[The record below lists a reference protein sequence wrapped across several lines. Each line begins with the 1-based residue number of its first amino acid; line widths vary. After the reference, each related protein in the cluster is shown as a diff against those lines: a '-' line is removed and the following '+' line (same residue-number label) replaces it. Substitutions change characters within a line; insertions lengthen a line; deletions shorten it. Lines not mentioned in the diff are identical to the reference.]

1 MVSNV
6 VFHLFSSVINRN
18 VLRWHSSRQ
27 VSTVFR
33 GVASNVEVFCMTTSN
48 NRGGED
54 ISVLWWWYTFLD
66 RCGQIKEIFSSALP
80 LSGVSLRSTCWE
92 SFALSTFLFSFRH
105 FDCPCDYHFSH
116 FLWSVR
122 FHCSC
127 HYNCHHCVCQLDKA
141 SKGNS
146 FNWCYWCVFEC
157 VYAVQFLK

>member
-54 ISVLWWWYTFLD
+54 ISVLWWWYTFSD

-80 LSGVSLRSTCWE
+80 LSGVYLRSPCWE
-92 SFALSTFLFSFRH
+92 SENPFPLLFLPFFFPVATSIVLVITTFLIF
-105 FDCPCDYHFSH
+105 CD
-116 FLWSVR
+116 
-122 FHCSC
+122 
-127 HYNCHHCVCQLDKA
+127 Q
-141 SKGNS
+141 
-146 FNWCYWCVFEC
+146 CVFIAL
-157 VYAVQFLK
+157 VITIAITAFVS